1 MNNIN
6 KIEEEQW
13 KTHMDNLNKQL
24 KKHSVMNFDKVIKKV
39 LKDLK
44 HGDEQVGEVLD
55 NCEIDYGIDGL
66 TIAKELLKRGF
77 EEKEILNDYISSV
90 E

>member
-1 MNNIN
+1 M
-6 KIEEEQW
+6 
-13 KTHMDNLNKQL
+13 
-24 KKHSVMNFDKVIKKV
+24 F
-39 LKDLK
+39 
-44 HGDEQVGEVLD
+44 GEILD

-77 EEKEILNDYISSV
+77 EEEEILNDYISSV